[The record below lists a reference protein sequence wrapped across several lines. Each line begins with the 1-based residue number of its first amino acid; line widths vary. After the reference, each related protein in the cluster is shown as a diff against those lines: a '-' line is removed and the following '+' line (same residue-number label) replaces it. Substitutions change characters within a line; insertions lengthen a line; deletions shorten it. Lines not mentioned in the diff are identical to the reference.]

1 MFGQLLDD
9 WFRCTEEEDEEEEDD
24 DDEDEEGGDDNN
36 KGEGIREG
44 EGEEERE
51 SGVDKD
57 EGKGDEVTDDRDALI
72 KTPDE
77 QRPGLASGPGLDQ
90 GPEVSRPA
98 SPTRRKLLL
107 LSPSPRKPQK
117 KKQGLLGL
125 CRWVTLLTDCL
136 YYIYPSDNTV

>member
-1 MFGQLLDD
+1 MDD
-9 WFRCTEEEDEEEEDD
+9 WFRCTEEEDEEDE
-24 DDEDEEGGDDNN
+24 DDEDDNN
-36 KGEGIREG
+36 
-44 EGEEERE
+44 EE
-51 SGVDKD
+51 
-57 EGKGDEVTDDRDALI
+57 EGKGEAEHGPDADKDNDKDKGKDNEDGDDRDALI

-98 SPTRRKLLL
+98 SPTRRKLLM

-125 CRWVTLLTDCL
+125 CRWAILLSNA
-136 YYIYPSDNTV
+136 YIIYTPLINTV